1 MPSGAKAYITL
12 VIAAGSAV
20 LVAAVALWPST
31 NWRMFAIYLS
41 LAALTSTFKVRMPGV
56 EATMSLSF
64 VFVLLGIAACNFP
77 QVVAISMVAA
87 LVQALW
93 ASGKRPRLVQVAF
106 SAAALM
112 ISTAAAYSVSR
123 LFVAGSGVESP
134 IALVV
139 LAGSVYFPLNTAL
152 VSMVVGLVEGRS
164 LKPLFLRSYQWTF
177 AYFMFGIVFA
187 GLVSGAYARSTM
199 WKGALA
205 ILPAM
210 VLAYAYFV
218 NRASRTVPS
227 TTTTLMPPIEE
238 EYPVEVHS

>member
-1 MPSGAKAYITL
+1 MPSGAKTYIAL
-12 VIAAGSAV
+12 VIAAGSGV
-20 LVAAVALWPST
+20 LVAALALWPST
-31 NWRMFAIYLS
+31 NWWLFGIYLS
-41 LAALTSTFKVRMPGV
+41 LAALASTFKVRLPGM

-93 ASGKRPRLVQVAF
+93 TSAKRPRLVQVAF
-106 SAAALM
+106 SAASLM
-112 ISTAAAYSVSR
+112 LSTAAAYSVSH
-123 LFVAGSGVESP
+123 LFVAQGGVESP

-152 VSMVVGLVEGRS
+152 VSMVIGLAEGRS
-164 LKPLFLRSYQWTF
+164 LKPLFLRCYQWTF
-177 AYFMFGIVFA
+177 AYFMLGIVFA
-187 GLVSGAYARSTM
+187 GLASGAYARSTM

-210 VLAYAYFV
+210 VLAYVYFV
-218 NRASRTVPS
+218 NRAIRAVPS
-227 TTTTLMPPIEE
+227 TTTTLMPSIEE
-238 EYPVEVHS
+238 EYPVELRS